1 MRRLNIIS
9 VAITLL
15 LLLEVA
21 SACAQPF
28 SQRFAKGQS
37 TFGLQ
42 AGFGFT
48 VDIPPGRDRTD
59 LSFLFFFPNYQ
70 YNLTGLIGKSWYQGA
85 WNWHVEAGIAEVLNR
100 GGEYLLGFSPLMAE
114 YQFLNPKRRWAPKI
128 LLGAGFAMTNWK
140 DVAERELGSE
150 FQFLLHAGAG
160 VEVFKSKGSYSF
172 NYRFFHLSNSG
183 IQDPNIGLNA
193 HVLNF
198 GIEF

>member
-9 VAITLL
+9 VVITLL

-21 SACAQPF
+21 SAGAQPF

-37 TFGLQ
+37 TFGFQ

-114 YQFLNPKRRWAPKI
+114 YQVLNPQRRWAPNI

-160 VEVFKSKGSYSF
+160 VEVFFDDG
-172 NYRFFHLSNSG
+172 
-183 IQDPNIGLNA
+183 
-193 HVLNF
+193 
-198 GIEF
+198 